1 MRDTVTE
8 TAGGAEWLAGP
19 MSQALSLLALGARS
33 RPMTTTWPGLPSVF
47 RRPCGARPRAR
58 NRSQGRPRLRKCHGF
73 ETDLGAIVV
82 RQLRKPR
89 SNKINMSSDL
99 RPYTAIRHSPPY
111 DIRQVGRDVLVARTL
126 DIVGRGRDV

>member
-1 MRDTVTE
+1 MGCGLMATLL
-8 TAGGAEWLAGP
+8 AGGQTRTSYDLAAP
-19 MSQALSLLALGARS
+19 A
-33 RPMTTTWPGLPSVF
+33 
-47 RRPCGARPRAR
+47 PRAR

-99 RPYTAIRHSPPY
+99 RPYTRHTTFP
-111 DIRQVGRDVLVARTL
+111 RDTTFVRL
-126 DIVGRGRDV
+126 DAMSW